1 LNKSKLSEN
10 KQINEET
17 TINKRNVRELQL
29 FVLTEKIS
37 LDNEK
42 NRNERIRK
50 SLMQQVRKFK
60 EMEGKIVNIDL
71 RLD

>member
-1 LNKSKLSEN
+1 MNKSKLSEN